1 MNVKLTV
8 LEGQGLRED
17 YSSQHMGQSF
27 HIAEVWKLTLNDIL
41 PFVKDNRQY
50 ISESVHSCFYIHL
63 IILSFLWVL
72 SYFFPSLINL
82 SSSLISYVFFHP
94 FILCSSI
101 IPFSFPSCVLPL
113 LFVSISPSF
122 RYFSFFPHIQF
133 PRIFLPS
140 FSNLYF
146 FFYFTSFLSLIPPV
160 FLFSLFP
167 VFFLPFLIPFFLCS
181 MCFW

>member
-1 MNVKLTV
+1 
-8 LEGQGLRED
+8 
-17 YSSQHMGQSF
+17 MGQSF

-41 PFVKDNRQY
+41 PFIKDNRQY

-63 IILSFLWVL
+63 IIFSFLWVL
-72 SYFFPSLINL
+72 SYFFPLLINL

-122 RYFSFFPHIQF
+122 RYFFFIPHI
-133 PRIFLPS
+133 
-140 FSNLYF
+140 FSLYF
-146 FFYFTSFLSLIPPV
+146 PSILFKFV
-160 FLFSLFP
+160 FLFLFYQLPFINPSRLP
-167 VFFLPFLIPFFLCS
+167 VFIISCVLSSFPHSLLFFIPFFLCS

>member
-27 HIAEVWKLTLNDIL
+27 HIAEVWKLTLNDML

-63 IILSFLWVL
+63 IIFSFLWVL

-82 SSSLISYVFFHP
+82 SSSLMSYVFFHP

-122 RYFSFFPHIQF
+122 RYFSFFPHILSSYF
-133 PRIFLPS
+133 PSVLFK
-140 FSNLYF
+140 F
-146 FFYFTSFLSLIPPV
+146 V
-160 FLFSLFP
+160 FI
-167 VFFLPFLIPFFLCS
+167 FFLLPASFH
-181 MCFW
+181 